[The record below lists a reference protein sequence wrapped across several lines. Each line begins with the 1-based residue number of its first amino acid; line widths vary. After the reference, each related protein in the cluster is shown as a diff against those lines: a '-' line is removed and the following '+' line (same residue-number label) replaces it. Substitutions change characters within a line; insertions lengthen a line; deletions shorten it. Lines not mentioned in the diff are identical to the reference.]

1 MRNVR
6 VALRLLFLGVVTAT
20 LFSIWMSLRWLT
32 RRSPERRRYW
42 RNRITRGW
50 ALGVARIIGMRV
62 EPLGV
67 PPPAPFF
74 LVANHLS
81 YLDIICFASHLDC
94 VFIAK
99 SDIARWPLVGTLAK
113 SVDTIF
119 VERGHFH
126 DIPRVISLIEQAM
139 SEGHGI
145 VLFPEGTSTK
155 GDQVLPFRPGL
166 LEPAARLALPVS
178 LATISYRTPPHER
191 PAFLS
196 VCWWGE
202 MTFLPHF
209 LRMLRLGT
217 FDAFLS
223 FDDKTLC
230 ERDRK
235 VLARRL
241 WDAASAAFVPII
253 TAEGVIEVAARNPEY
268 FPARY

>member
-1 MRNVR
+1 MRHVR
-6 VALRLLFLGVVTAT
+6 VAMRLLFLGLVTAT

-32 RRSPERRRYW
+32 RRSPERRRYL
-42 RNRITRGW
+42 RFRMTRAW
-50 ALGVARIIGMRV
+50 ALGVARIIGMR
-62 EPLGV
+62 LTSQGR
-67 PPPAPFF
+67 PPAAPFF

-81 YLDIICFASHLDC
+81 YLDIICFASQLDC

-99 SDIARWPLVGTLAK
+99 SDIARWPLVGALAK

-119 VERGHFH
+119 VDRGQFQ

-166 LEPAARLALPVS
+166 LEPAARLSLPVS
-178 LATISYRTPPHER
+178 LATISYRTPSDES

-209 LRMLRLGT
+209 LRMLSLRS
-217 FDAFLS
+217 FDASLS
-223 FDDKTLC
+223 FANNTLC
-230 ERDRK
+230 EGDRK

-253 TAEGVIEVAARNPEY
+253 TAKGVKEVAARNPEY